1 MLENKQ
7 MKTWNIVVKKE
18 EKKVINFLIDIL
30 KKYIKFEG
38 QQWKIF

>member
-1 MLENKQ
+1 

-38 QQWKIF
+38 QQ